1 MVGEY
6 GFGGLPER
14 SWVIGARPLRHIMRL
29 LDLSQPRRRLSG
41 TPSRIPVGYPQG
53 WPAGVARW
61 KVIGQVPTRMVML
74 EVSELLADLLAR
86 QDAPDVSALTI
97 PPLRVLL
104 RRRRVRMVPLKA
116 MTFSPTSTLC
126 LRCSAVGCGSPIQPR
141 SALNCFLSRRSLR
154 WAYLWASCSQV
165 SDDASAL
172 ACHRSLF
179 GQLGTGA
186 LDILGLDAGR
196 VEAELS
202 LRRLPVSLPGVMRVA
217 PFHRRLR
224 ITDPAAFS
232 THCFRR
238 GRSAA

>member
-86 QDAPDVSALTI
+86 QDAPDVSALAI

-116 MTFSPTSTLC
+116 MTFGPGLN
-126 LRCSAVGCGSPIQPR
+126 AVF
-141 SALNCFLSRRSLR
+141 ALFC
-154 WAYLWASCSQV
+154 
-165 SDDASAL
+165 
-172 ACHRSLF
+172 
-179 GQLGTGA
+179 
-186 LDILGLDAGR
+186 
-196 VEAELS
+196 
-202 LRRLPVSLPGVMRVA
+202 
-217 PFHRRLR
+217 RRLR
-224 ITDPAAFS
+224 VADPTALSTQLLPLTAITEVGIPMGELLA
-232 THCFRR
+232 
-238 GRSAA
+238 GE